1 MSGLKR
7 RVAGALYRVGAIDA
21 ILAARRRA
29 WSPWLTVVTY
39 HRVQADSDH
48 PFDRDVID
56 ATPEAFDQQLAL
68 FARYFSLVSVD
79 DVLGLIRRGTKLPP
93 NPLLISFDDG

>member
-68 FARYFSLVSVD
+68 FARYY
-79 DVLGLIRRGTKLPP
+79 RRGDKSVNRNVARGSERGVSP
-93 NPLLISFDDG
+93 S